1 MNKSINNIIPVSLST
16 FNVFEILIMT
26 YLFYRVILFLKD
38 TRAEYIARGILLLVF
53 LYIFTDFIDAK
64 VLNWL
69 LSKIVTGVF
78 IALPIVFQPE
88 VRKALEKMGR
98 KSFFG
103 GKLSKNY
110 EQILNEVINTVADSA
125 NTLARIKIG
134 ALIVIEKGM
143 RVKEFV
149 EGGISVSAD
158 VSYGL
163 LLSIFNPQSPLHD
176 GAVIIKGEKILYAK
190 CVLPLSDEVQLSPLL
205 GTRHRAALGLT
216 EQVDALVVVVS
227 EERGTVSV
235 VYEGR
240 IASIRDEKSLAP
252 LLLQLMG
259 LQND

>member
-1 MNKSINNIIPVSLST
+1 L
-16 FNVFEILIMT
+16 
-26 YLFYRVILFLKD
+26 
-38 TRAEYIARGILLLVF
+38 A
-53 LYIFTDFIDAK
+53 
-64 VLNWL
+64 
-69 LSKIVTGVF
+69 KIVTGVF

-98 KSFFG
+98 QSFFRS
-103 GKLSKNY
+103 KLTKSY
-110 EQILNEVINTVADSA
+110 QQVLNQVIKTIAESA

-149 EGGISVSAD
+149 EGGISISAEVSPE
-158 VSYGL
+158 L

-176 GAVIIKGEKILYAK
+176 GAVIIKNEKILYAK
-190 CVLPLSDEVQLSPLL
+190 CILPLSAEVQLSPLL

-227 EERGTVSV
+227 EERGTISV